1 MSAPSPR
8 PPVAPLST
16 PERAD
21 TYDVAVVGAGPVG
34 LALAALLTAEG
45 MTVAVIDPNRV
56 VCQHPRATHL
66 DDETMRILQ
75 TLGASD
81 LEPRFL
87 RQSGWVLT
95 GADEVP
101 FLELSMPDTESDQG
115 WYTDYQFHQPDFES
129 RLRGLLACRAGAGLW
144 LGWEVVALAQ
154 DGDHYDRVQITVRE
168 PRSERM
174 RELHAAYVVGADGA
188 GSFVRRAMGAEV
200 EDLHGT
206 QTSLIVDV
214 HPFQHPDSLPRTTG
228 FIRCGAPRPVTYVPI
243 FPPLLRFEFMLEP
256 GTDPVEAER
265 PDHVYPLLS
274 RWLAPESYRITRV
287 DAYEWHAQL
296 VRSWRSGRLLL
307 AGDAAHE
314 MPPML
319 GQGMCSGLRDA
330 ANLAWKLVLVVRGQ
344 ADEAL
349 LDTYETERA
358 AHVRPYIVESA
369 RQSNMIEAF
378 GRGELPPPSAGPQV
392 VERFR
397 PPLGPGLVARPAGPV
412 GQLAPQPRGPGGERL
427 DDVTGYRFVVVGAPE
442 VIDGV
447 DDVTR
452 AHWRRL
458 GLVTVAG
465 GGPRVQE
472 WLAERGARVAVVRP
486 DRYVYGL
493 AADAAGLAGHTGELA
508 ERLGSSA
515 VPA

>member
-1 MSAPSPR
+1 MPAPSS
-8 PPVAPLST
+8 PPTA
-16 PERAD
+16 PERGD
-21 TYDVAVVGAGPVG
+21 TCDIAVVGAGPVG
-34 LALAALLTAEG
+34 LSLAVLLAGEG

-66 DDETMRILQ
+66 DDETMRNLQ
-75 TLGASD
+75 TLGATD

-95 GADEVP
+95 DAHEVP
-101 FLELSMPDTESDQG
+101 FLELSMPDTVSDQG

-129 RLRGLLACRAGAGLW
+129 RLRGLLADRAGLW
-144 LGWEVVALAQ
+144 LGWEAAALDQ
-154 DGDHYDRVQITVRE
+154 DDHGVRV
-168 PRSERM
+168 RM
-174 RELHAAYVVGADGA
+174 RERRSGREHNLRAAYVVGADGA
-188 GSFVRRAMGAEV
+188 DSFVRRAMGAEV
-200 EDLHGT
+200 EDLQGT

-214 HPFQHPDSLPRTTG
+214 HPFQHPDSLPAATG
-228 FIRCGAPRPVTYVPI
+228 FIRCEGERPVTYVPI
-243 FPPLLRFEFMLEP
+243 FPPLLRFEFMLEV
-256 GTDPVEAER
+256 GTDRMEAER
-265 PDHVYPLLS
+265 PDRVYPLLS
-274 RWLAPESYRITRV
+274 RWLAPGSYRITRA
-287 DAYEWHAQL
+287 DAYEWHAHL
-296 VRSWRSGRLLL
+296 VRGWRSGRLLV

-330 ANLAWKLVLVVRGQ
+330 ANLAWKLAMVVRGQ

-349 LDTYETERA
+349 LDTYESERA

-369 RQSNMIEAF
+369 RQANLIEAF
-378 GRGELPPPSAGPQV
+378 GRGERPPASAGSQV

-397 PPLGPGLVARPAGPV
+397 PLLGPGLAERPDGAV

-427 DDVTGYRFVVVGAPE
+427 DDVTGYRFAVVGAPE

-447 DDVTR
+447 DDATR

-458 GLVTVAG
+458 GLVMVAG
-465 GGPRVQE
+465 GGPVVQE
-472 WLAERGARVAVVRP
+472 WLAGHDSRVAVVRP

-493 AADAAGLAGHTGELA
+493 AADAAGLARTTADLTA
-508 ERLGSSA
+508 RLLPSA
-515 VPA
+515 VVA